1 MQDIDMLGY
10 EYCEAV
16 FEPTG
21 LATIRVG
28 AAASL
33 GYAELVQTLD
43 EKCRV
48 NVLSIAPVKASRARI
63 LQDLRADLASAK
75 QGVELSAFLN
85 AHPAVLTAVR
95 SLSHLQ
101 ALAGSLRSPQEGIR
115 VAGDAELVRMFE
127 IVDTHIELLQQR
139 GTEVPTDPPALMPGR
154 RPGVGLGASLAE
166 AVRLTRADLI
176 PGYIEQL
183 RAAAERAAGL
193 AERSKNAADRGQY
206 RALADLVTATADAM
220 DEAWSPLN

>member
-16 FEPTG
+16 FESTG
-21 LATIRVG
+21 LVTMRVG
-28 AAASL
+28 ATASL
-33 GYAELVQTLD
+33 GSAELVQTLA

-48 NVLSIAPVKASRARI
+48 NVLSIEPVKASRARI

-75 QGVELSAFLN
+75 QGMEKVGVLEG
-85 AHPAVLTAVR
+85 HPAALSAVR

-101 ALAGSLRSPQEGIR
+101 ALAGSLRSPQEGVR
-115 VAGDAELVRMFE
+115 VAGDVELVRMFE

-139 GTEVPTDPPALMPGR
+139 GTEVSPDPPALRPGR
-154 RPGVGLGASLAE
+154 RVACGASLAE
-166 AVRLTRADLI
+166 AVRLTRGDLI
-176 PGYIEQL
+176 PGYLEQL

-193 AERSKNAADRGQY
+193 AERSKKAADRAQY
-206 RALADLVTATADAM
+206 HALAHLVTKTADAM
-220 DEAWSPLN
+220 EEAWSPLH